1 MRRTRIFLIL
11 LCVGAGSHALAAD
24 PPAPSQAQ
32 PVPPA
37 PAAVVTPAAAVTPPT
52 TAVTP
57 TTTVAASDPSTN
69 SVKADPDTKSGV
81 TPEQM
86 KAFRA
91 AGYKPEV
98 HNGQTLFCRR
108 EAQIG
113 TRFESKTCGD
123 AAEIERSTR
132 NSQELA
138 ERIQSKA
145 YVKANGN
152 P

>member
-1 MRRTRIFLIL
+1 
-11 LCVGAGSHALAAD
+11 
-24 PPAPSQAQ
+24 
-32 PVPPA
+32 
-37 PAAVVTPAAAVTPPT
+37 
-52 TAVTP
+52 
-57 TTTVAASDPSTN
+57 
-69 SVKADPDTKSGV
+69 
-81 TPEQM
+81 M
-86 KAFRA
+86 KAMRA

-98 HNGQTLFCRR
+98 HNGRTLFCRS
-108 EAQIG
+108 EPQIG

-145 YVKANGN
+145 YTKANGN

>member
-1 MRRTRIFLIL
+1 MRLTRVFLIV
-11 LCVGAGSHALAAD
+11 LCIGAGSHVLAAD
-24 PPAPSQAQ
+24 PPAPSSA
-32 PVPPA
+32 VPPGQSATAVPAA
-37 PAAVVTPAAAVTPPT
+37 PAGITATPTVTAIPAAAPT
-52 TAVTP
+52 
-57 TTTVAASDPSTN
+57 AAPAKE
-69 SVKADPDTKSGV
+69 VPATKSDV

-98 HNGQTLFCRR
+98 HNGRTLFCRS
-108 EAQIG
+108 EPQIG

-123 AAEIERSTR
+123 ADEIERSTR

-145 YVKANGN
+145 YTKANGN

>member
-1 MRRTRIFLIL
+1 MCQRLLFSML
-11 LCVGAGSHALAAD
+11 LCLGMGSAALAAD
-24 PPAPSQAQ
+24 PPAPASAPAQSSSAQ
-32 PVPPA
+32 PAQSA
-37 PAAVVTPAAAVTPPT
+37 PAAPATPPDTTVIST
-52 TAVTP
+52 TATP
-57 TTTVAASDPSTN
+57 DA
-69 SVKADPDTKSGV
+69 VKADPGTKSGV

-98 HNGQTLFCRR
+98 HNGRTLFCRS
-108 EAQIG
+108 EPQIG
-113 TRFESKTCGD
+113 TRFESKVCGD

-138 ERIQSKA
+138 ERLQSKA
-145 YVKANGN
+145 YTKANGN